1 MQYDDGVRGE
11 GGRGCY
17 PSPGGAGCCANAA
30 GFRAC
35 RRPPPGPATQAVP
48 ATAYPGEA
56 GGKTGAEAGREERK
70 TAGISGETCVTYDRC
85 GEGPTA
91 WRFSCCCPTWGSEAS
106 SPRGCGT
113 GGGDSRIDGTTSAWR
128 GNTWRGDATS
138 SNTSGGKATNS
149 PACHP
154 RRGDSGCGCAWG
166 SETSSTWCSKTWRS
180 DPTSGDASG
189 GHTTWGPA
197 GNTHSPRYCC
207 ARHSNARI
215 CGATCGNAESNT
227 SEGGTPNGATSCGS
241 TPSSHGSYRTGRT
254 WGFGA
259 EDGGPGGHDPGNSTS
274 TCGQAT
280 RSYAANG
287 QTPCRRSPGGETAN
301 SHPTRG
307 NAPWVEA
314 AGIACRKASRG
325 KTPGGA
331 TARRKATGSEAADG
345 ETTNGTA

>member
-11 GGRGCY
+11 GCRGCY
-17 PSPGGAGCCANAA
+17 PGPSGAGCCANAA

-35 RRPPPGPATQAVP
+35 RRSPPGPAPQAVP
-48 ATAYPGEA
+48 ATTYPGEA
-56 GGKTGAEAGREERK
+56 GGKTGAEAGRKERK

-91 WRFSCCCPTWGSEAS
+91 WRFSCCCPTWGDEAS

-128 GNTWRGDATS
+128 GNTWR
-138 SNTSGGKATNS
+138 
-149 PACHP
+149 
-154 RRGDSGCGCAWG
+154 
-166 SETSSTWCSKTWRS
+166 S
-180 DPTSGDASG
+180 DPTSGDDSG

-197 GNTHSPRYCC
+197 GNTHSPRCGR
-207 ARHSNARI
+207 ARRSSARI
-215 CGATCGNAESNT
+215 RGATCGNAESNT
-227 SEGGTPNGATSCGS
+227 SEGGTPDGATSCGS

-259 EDGGPGGHDPGNSTS
+259 EDGGPGGHDPGNGTS
-274 TCGQAT
+274 TRRKAT

-287 QTPCRRSPGGETAN
+287 QAPCRCSPGGETTN
-301 SHPTRG
+301 SHPTRSD
-307 NAPWVEA
+307 APWVEA
-314 AGIACRKASRG
+314 CGIARRKASRG

-331 TARRKATGSEAADG
+331 TARRQAAGSEAADG
-345 ETTNGTA
+345 EITNDTA

>member
-35 RRPPPGPATQAVP
+35 RRPPPGPAPQAVP
-48 ATAYPGEA
+48 ATTYPGEA
-56 GGKTGAEAGREERK
+56 GGKTGAEAGRKERK

-85 GEGPTA
+85 GEDSTA
-91 WRFSCCCPTWGSEAS
+91 WRFSCCCPTWGGEASSPRGCGTGGSEAS

-113 GGGDSRIDGTTSAWR
+113 GG
-128 GNTWRGDATS
+128 N
-138 SNTSGGKATNS
+138 ATNS
-149 PACHP
+149 PTGRT
-154 RRGDSGCGCAWG
+154 RRSDSGCGCAWG
-166 SETSSTWCSKTWRS
+166 SETSSTGCSN
-180 DPTSGDASG
+180 PTSGNTSG

-227 SEGGTPNGATSCGS
+227 SEGGTPDGATSCGS

-259 EDGGPGGHDPGNSTS
+259 EDGGPGGHDPGNGTS
-274 TCGQAT
+274 TRRKAT

-287 QTPCRRSPGGETAN
+287 QAPCRCSPGGETTN

-307 NAPWVEA
+307 DAPWDKA
-314 AGIACRKASRG
+314 GGIARRKASRG

-331 TARRKATGSEAADG
+331 TARRKAAGSEAADG

>member
-1 MQYDDGVRGE
+1 LQYDDGVRGE

-17 PSPGGAGCCANAA
+17 SSPGGARCCADVA

-48 ATAYPGEA
+48 ATTYPGEA
-56 GGKTGAEAGREERK
+56 GGETGAEAGRKERK
-70 TAGISGETCVTYDRC
+70 TTGISGETCVTYDRC

-91 WRFSCCCPTWGSEAS
+91 WRFSCCCPTWGDEAS

-113 GGGDSRIDGTTSAWR
+113 GGGDSRIGGTTSAWR

-138 SNTSGGKATNS
+138 GN
-149 PACHP
+149 
-154 RRGDSGCGCAWG
+154 
-166 SETSSTWCSKTWRS
+166 
-180 DPTSGDASG
+180 ASG

-241 TPSSHGSYRTGRT
+241 PPSSHSSYRTGRT

-259 EDGGPGGHDPGNSTS
+259 ENRGPGGHDPGNGTS
-274 TCGQAT
+274 TRRKAT

-287 QTPCRRSPGGETAN
+287 QAPCRCSPGGETTN

-307 NAPWVEA
+307 DAPWVEA
-314 AGIACRKASRG
+314 CGIARRKASRG

-331 TARRKATGSEAADG
+331 TARRKAAGSEAADG
-345 ETTNGTA
+345 ETTNDTA

>member
-1 MQYDDGVRGE
+1 MQYNDGVRGE

-35 RRPPPGPATQAVP
+35 RRPPPGPAPQAVP
-48 ATAYPGEA
+48 ATTYPGEA
-56 GGKTGAEAGREERK
+56 GGKTGAEAGRKERK

-85 GEGPTA
+85 GEDSTA
-91 WRFSCCCPTWGSEAS
+91 WHFSCCCPTWGGEAS

-113 GGGDSRIDGTTSAWR
+113 GGGDARIDGTTSAWR

-138 SNTSGGKATNS
+138 SNASGGKATNS
-149 PACHP
+149 PAGRT
-154 RRGDSGCGCAWG
+154 RRGDSGCSGSWG
-166 SETSSTWCSKTWRS
+166 SETSSTWCS

-197 GNTHSPRYCC
+197 GNTHSPRCGR
-207 ARHSNARI
+207 ARRSSARI
-215 CGATCGNAESNT
+215 RGATCGNAESNA
-227 SEGGTPNGATSCGS
+227 SEGGTP
-241 TPSSHGSYRTGRT
+241 HGSPPSGHSTCHA

-259 EDGGPGGHDPGNSTS
+259 ENRGPGGHDPGNGTS
-274 TCGQAT
+274 TRRKAT

-287 QTPCRRSPGGETAN
+287 QAPCRCSPGGETTN

-307 NAPWVEA
+307 DAPWVEA
-314 AGIACRKASRG
+314 CGIARRKASRG

-331 TARRKATGSEAADG
+331 TARRKAAGSEAADG
-345 ETTNGTA
+345 ETTNDTAW

>member
-35 RRPPPGPATQAVP
+35 RRPPPGPAPQAVP
-48 ATAYPGEA
+48 ATTYPGEA
-56 GGKTGAEAGREERK
+56 GGKTGAEAGRKERK
-70 TAGISGETCVTYDRC
+70 TTGISGETCVTYDRC
-85 GEGPTA
+85 GEDSTA
-91 WRFSCCCPTWGSEAS
+91 WHFSCCCPTWGGEAS

-138 SNTSGGKATNS
+138 SN
-149 PACHP
+149 
-154 RRGDSGCGCAWG
+154 
-166 SETSSTWCSKTWRS
+166 
-180 DPTSGDASG
+180 ASG
-189 GHTTWGPA
+189 GNATWGPA
-197 GNTHSPRYCC
+197 GNTHSPRCGR
-207 ARHSNARI
+207 ARRSSARI
-215 CGATCGNAESNT
+215 RGATCGNAESNT

-241 TPSSHGSYRTGRT
+241 TPSSHSSYRTGRT

-259 EDGGPGGHDPGNSTS
+259 EDGGPGGHDPGNGTS
-274 TCGQAT
+274 TRRQAT

-287 QTPCRRSPGGETAN
+287 QAPCRCSPGGETTN

-307 NAPWVEA
+307 DAPWVEA
-314 AGIACRKASRG
+314 CGIARRKASRG

-331 TARRKATGSEAADG
+331 TTRRKAADG

>member
-17 PSPGGAGCCANAA
+17 SSPGGAGCCANAA

-35 RRPPPGPATQAVP
+35 RRPPSGPATQAVP
-48 ATAYPGEA
+48 ATTYPGEA
-56 GGKTGAEAGREERK
+56 GGKAGAEAGRKERK

-85 GEGPTA
+85 GEDSTA
-91 WRFSCCCPTWGSEAS
+91 WHFSCCCPTWGGEAS

-113 GGGDSRIDGTTSAWR
+113 GGGDSRIGGTTSAWR

-138 SNTSGGKATNS
+138 
-149 PACHP
+149 
-154 RRGDSGCGCAWG
+154 
-166 SETSSTWCSKTWRS
+166 
-180 DPTSGDASG
+180 GDASG
-189 GHTTWGPA
+189 GHTAGGPA

-227 SEGGTPNGATSCGS
+227 SEGGTPDGATSCGS

-259 EDGGPGGHDPGNSTS
+259 EDGGPGGHDPGNGTS
-274 TCGQAT
+274 TRRKAT

-287 QTPCRRSPGGETAN
+287 QAPCCCSPGGETTN

-307 NAPWVEA
+307 DAPWVEA
-314 AGIACRKASRG
+314 CGIARRKASRG

-331 TARRKATGSEAADG
+331 TARRKAAGSEAADG
-345 ETTNGTA
+345 ETTNDTA

>member
-17 PSPGGAGCCANAA
+17 PGPGGAGCCADAA

-35 RRPPPGPATQAVP
+35 RRPPPGPAPQAVP
-48 ATAYPGEA
+48 ATTYPGEA
-56 GGKTGAEAGREERK
+56 GGKTGAEAGGEERK

-85 GEGPTA
+85 EEGPTA
-91 WRFSCCCPTWGSEAS
+91 WRFSCCCPTWGGEAS

-113 GGGDSRIDGTTSAWR
+113 GGGDSRIGGATSAWR

-154 RRGDSGCGCAWG
+154 RRGDSGC
-166 SETSSTWCSKTWRS
+166 SNTWRS
-180 DPTSGDASG
+180 DPTSGNTSR
-189 GHTTWGPA
+189 GPA
-197 GNTHSPRYCC
+197 GNTHSPRCGR
-207 ARHSNARI
+207 ARRSSARI
-215 CGATCGNAESNT
+215 RGATRGNAESNT
-227 SEGGTPNGATSCGS
+227 SEGGTPNGAT
-241 TPSSHGSYRTGRT
+241 PHGSPPSGHSTCHA

-259 EDGGPGGHDPGNSTS
+259 ENRGPGGHDPGNGTS
-274 TCGQAT
+274 PSRQAT

-287 QTPCRRSPGGETAN
+287 QAPCRCSPGGETTN
-301 SHPTRG
+301 SDPTRG
-307 NAPWVEA
+307 DAPWVEA
-314 AGIACRKASRG
+314 CGIARRKASRD

-331 TARRKATGSEAADG
+331 TARRKAAGSEAADG

>member
-1 MQYDDGVRGE
+1 MQYNDGVRGE

-17 PSPGGAGCCANAA
+17 PGPGGAGCCANAA

-48 ATAYPGEA
+48 ATTYPGET
-56 GGKTGAEAGREERK
+56 GGKTGAEAGRKERK
-70 TAGISGETCVTYDRC
+70 TTGISGETCVTYDRC
-85 GEGPTA
+85 EEGPTA
-91 WRFSCCCPTWGSEAS
+91 WRFSCCCPTWGGEAS

-113 GGGDSRIDGTTSAWR
+113 GGGDSRIGC
-128 GNTWRGDATS
+128 ATS
-138 SNTSGGKATNS
+138 SNASGGKATNS
-149 PACHP
+149 PACRP

-166 SETSSTWCSKTWRS
+166 GETSRTWRS
-180 DPTSGDASG
+180 GPTSGNTSG
-189 GHTTWGPA
+189 GPA
-197 GNTHSPRYCC
+197 GNTHSPRCGR
-207 ARHSNARI
+207 ARRSSARI
-215 CGATCGNAESNT
+215 RGATCGNAESNT

-241 TPSSHGSYRTGRT
+241 TPSSHSSYRTGRT

-259 EDGGPGGHDPGNSTS
+259 EDGGPGGHDPGNGTS
-274 TCGQAT
+274 PSRQAT

-287 QTPCRRSPGGETAN
+287 QAPCRCSPGGETTN

-307 NAPWVEA
+307 DAPWVEA
-314 AGIACRKASRG
+314 CGIARRKASRG

-345 ETTNGTA
+345 ETTNNTPSQRHQSRY

>member
-1 MQYDDGVRGE
+1 MQYNDGVRGE

-48 ATAYPGEA
+48 ATTYPGEA
-56 GGKTGAEAGREERK
+56 GGETGAEAGRKERK
-70 TAGISGETCVTYDRC
+70 TTGISGETCVTYDRC
-85 GEGPTA
+85 GEDSTA
-91 WRFSCCCPTWGSEAS
+91 WRFSCCCPTWGGEAS

-113 GGGDSRIDGTTSAWR
+113 GGGDSRIDGTTS
-128 GNTWRGDATS
+128 
-138 SNTSGGKATNS
+138 SNASGGNATNS
-149 PACHP
+149 PAGRT
-154 RRGDSGCGCAWG
+154 RRGDSRCGCAWG
-166 SETSSTWCSKTWRS
+166 SETSSTWCS

-197 GNTHSPRYCC
+197 GNTHSPRCGR
-207 ARHSNARI
+207 AQRSSARI
-215 CGATCGNAESNT
+215 RGATRGNAESNT

-241 TPSSHGSYRTGRT
+241 TPSSHSSYRTGRT

-259 EDGGPGGHDPGNSTS
+259 EDGGPGGHDPGNGTS
-274 TCGQAT
+274 PSRQAT

-287 QTPCRRSPGGETAN
+287 QAPCCCSPGGETTN

-307 NAPWVEA
+307 DAPWVEA
-314 AGIACRKASRG
+314 CGIARRKASRG

-331 TARRKATGSEAADG
+331 TARRKAAGSEAADG
-345 ETTNGTA
+345 ETTNDTDW

>member
-11 GGRGCY
+11 GDRGYY

-35 RRPPPGPATQAVP
+35 RRPPPGPATQAVS
-48 ATAYPGEA
+48 ATTYPGET
-56 GGKTGAEAGREERK
+56 GGKTGAEAGRKERK

-91 WRFSCCCPTWGSEAS
+91 WRFSCCCPTWGGDAS

-113 GGGDSRIDGTTSAWR
+113 GGGDSRIDGTTSARR

-154 RRGDSGCGCAWG
+154 RRGDSGC
-166 SETSSTWCSKTWRS
+166 SNTWRS
-180 DPTSGDASG
+180 GPTSGDASG

-197 GNTHSPRYCC
+197 GNTHSPRCGR
-207 ARHSNARI
+207 ARRSSARI
-215 CGATCGNAESNT
+215 RGATRGNAESNT

-241 TPSSHGSYRTGRT
+241 TPSSHSSYRTGRT

-259 EDGGPGGHDPGNSTS
+259 ENRGPGGHDPGNGTS
-274 TCGQAT
+274 TRRKAT

-287 QTPCRRSPGGETAN
+287 QAPCPCSPDDETTN

-307 NAPWVEA
+307 DAPWDKA
-314 AGIACRKASRG
+314 GGIARRKASRG

>member
-35 RRPPPGPATQAVP
+35 RRPPPGPAPQAVP
-48 ATAYPGEA
+48 ATTYPGEA
-56 GGKTGAEAGREERK
+56 GGETGAEAGREERK

-91 WRFSCCCPTWGSEAS
+91 WRFSCCCPTWGDEAS
-106 SPRGCGT
+106 SPRGA
-113 GGGDSRIDGTTSAWR
+113 DSWIGC
-128 GNTWRGDATS
+128 ATS
-138 SNTSGGKATNS
+138 GNTSGNNATNS
-149 PACHP
+149 PAGRT

-166 SETSSTWCSKTWRS
+166 SETSSTWCSN
-180 DPTSGDASG
+180 PTSGNTSG
-189 GHTTWGPA
+189 GHTAGGPA

-227 SEGGTPNGATSCGS
+227 SEGGTPDGATSCGS

-259 EDGGPGGHDPGNSTS
+259 EDGGPGGHDPGDGTS
-274 TCGQAT
+274 TRRKAT
-280 RSYAANG
+280 RSYTANG
-287 QTPCRRSPGGETAN
+287 QAPCRCSPSGETTN

-307 NAPWVEA
+307 DAPWVEA
-314 AGIACRKASRG
+314 CGIARRKASRG

-331 TARRKATGSEAADG
+331 TARRKAAGSEAADG
-345 ETTNGTA
+345 ETTNDTA

>member
-35 RRPPPGPATQAVP
+35 RRPPPGPAPQAVP
-48 ATAYPGEA
+48 ATTYPGEA
-56 GGKTGAEAGREERK
+56 GGKTGAEAGRKERK

-85 GEGPTA
+85 GEDSTA
-91 WRFSCCCPTWGSEAS
+91 WRFSCCCPTWGGEAS

-113 GGGDSRIDGTTSAWR
+113 GG
-128 GNTWRGDATS
+128 N
-138 SNTSGGKATNS
+138 ATNS
-149 PACHP
+149 PTGRT
-154 RRGDSGCGCAWG
+154 RRSDSGCG
-166 SETSSTWCSKTWRS
+166 
-180 DPTSGDASG
+180 
-189 GHTTWGPA
+189 
-197 GNTHSPRYCC
+197 C

-215 CGATCGNAESNT
+215 CGATCGKAESNT
-227 SEGGTPNGATSCGS
+227 SEGGTPDGATSCGS

-259 EDGGPGGHDPGNSTS
+259 EDGGPGGHDPGNGTS
-274 TCGQAT
+274 TRRKAT

-287 QTPCRRSPGGETAN
+287 QAPCRCSPGGETTN
-301 SHPTRG
+301 SDPTRG
-307 NAPWVEA
+307 DAPWDKA
-314 AGIACRKASRG
+314 GGIARRKASRG

-331 TARRKATGSEAADG
+331 TARRKAAGSEAADG
-345 ETTNGTA
+345 ETTDDTA

>member
-1 MQYDDGVRGE
+1 MKYDDGVRGE

-35 RRPPPGPATQAVP
+35 RRPPPGPAPQAVP
-48 ATAYPGEA
+48 ATTYPGEA
-56 GGKTGAEAGREERK
+56 GGKTGAEAGRKERK

-85 GEGPTA
+85 GEDSTA
-91 WRFSCCCPTWGSEAS
+91 WHFSCCCPTWGGEAS

-113 GGGDSRIDGTTSAWR
+113 GGGDSRI
-128 GNTWRGDATS
+128 
-138 SNTSGGKATNS
+138 
-149 PACHP
+149 
-154 RRGDSGCGCAWG
+154 GCA
-166 SETSSTWCSKTWRS
+166 TSTWCSKTWRS

-189 GHTTWGPA
+189 GPA
-197 GNTHSPRYCC
+197 GNTYSPRCCC
-207 ARHSNARI
+207 AWRSSTWI
-215 CGATCGNAESNT
+215 CGATCGGNAESNT
-227 SEGGTPNGATSCGS
+227 SEGATSCGS

-259 EDGGPGGHDPGNSTS
+259 ENRGPGSHDPGNGTS
-274 TCGQAT
+274 TRRQAT

-287 QTPCRRSPGGETAN
+287 QAPCRCSPGGETTN
-301 SHPTRG
+301 SLPSRG

-314 AGIACRKASRG
+314 CGIARRKASRG

-331 TARRKATGSEAADG
+331 TARRQAAGSEAADG
-345 ETTNGTA
+345 QTTNGTA

>member
-35 RRPPPGPATQAVP
+35 RRPPPGPAPQAVP
-48 ATAYPGEA
+48 ATTYPGET
-56 GGKTGAEAGREERK
+56 GGKTGAEAGRKERK

-91 WRFSCCCPTWGSEAS
+91 WRFSCCCPTWGSEANN
-106 SPRGCGT
+106 T
-113 GGGDSRIDGTTSAWR
+113 GGADSWI
-128 GNTWRGDATS
+128 
-138 SNTSGGKATNS
+138 
-149 PACHP
+149 
-154 RRGDSGCGCAWG
+154 GCA
-166 SETSSTWCSKTWRS
+166 
-180 DPTSGDASG
+180 TSGDASG

-197 GNTHSPRYCC
+197 GNTHSPRCGR
-207 ARHSNARI
+207 ARRSSARI
-215 CGATCGNAESNT
+215 RGATCGNAESNT
-227 SEGGTPNGATSCGS
+227 SEGGTPDGATSCGS
-241 TPSSHGSYRTGRT
+241 TPSSHGSCRTGRT

-259 EDGGPGGHDPGNSTS
+259 EDGGPGGCDPWNGTS
-274 TCGQAT
+274 TRRKAT
-280 RSYAANG
+280 RSYTTNG
-287 QTPCRRSPGGETAN
+287 QAPCRCSPGGETTN

-307 NAPWVEA
+307 DAPWVEA
-314 AGIACRKASRG
+314 GGIARRKASRG

-345 ETTNGTA
+345 ETTNDTAW